1 MDNKSVAKIL
11 EEIGVMIELT
21 GGNPFRAQAH
31 YNGARIIE
39 TLSEPVESLVKS
51 EQLTGIKGI
60 GKGLADKITELVTT
74 GAVQE
79 YEELK
84 DSIPGGLFDMLRIS
98 GMGPKKVRAVYEKL
112 GITTV
117 GELEYACNEN
127 RLVVL
132 EGFGKK
138 SQENILAGI
147 LFLKTS
153 QERHLYHDAL
163 LAAQKILDEVE
174 KFPHVIRASI
184 AGSIRRYKETV
195 KDIDIIASASDE
207 QRAEIMEHFTTLP
220 DVAQIISKGNTKSSV
235 RLSRLAGLNTDLR
248 LVSDKEF
255 PFALHHFTGSKEH
268 NTGMRSLAKKH
279 NLKMNEYG
287 LFSNGESIQCADEAE
302 IFNALGLAYIEPE
315 MRENL
320 GEIESAAENNLPRL
334 ITQSDIKGILH
345 VHSSYSDGSASIE
358 DMIKACIELGYKYIG
373 VCDHSKTA
381 FYANGLTEDRVR
393 QQHEEIDRLQAR
405 YPDFTI
411 FKGIE
416 ADILT
421 DGSLDYTDEILGA
434 FDFVVSSVHSKMKMT
449 EEEAT
454 GRLERAVKNPYT
466 TILGHP
472 TGRLLLARNAYPVD
486 MHRIIELAK
495 EHSVII
501 ELNASPH
508 RFDLDWRYCKHA
520 KEKGVK
526 IAINPDAH
534 SVEGISDVIYGVGIS
549 RKGWLEKKDVINSL
563 TAEELK
569 EYFLNRKKR
578 IK

>member
-51 EQLTGIKGI
+51 EQLTSIKGI

-84 DSIPGGLFDMLRIS
+84 ASIPDGLFDMLRIS

-127 RLVVL
+127 RLTVL

-147 LFLKTS
+147 NFLKTS

-163 LAAQKILDEVE
+163 LAAQKILSEVE
-174 KFPHVIRASI
+174 KFPRIIRVSI
-184 AGSIRRYKETV
+184 AGSIRRYKETI
-195 KDIDIIASASDE
+195 KDIDIIASARDE
-207 QRAEIMEHFTTLP
+207 HRAEIMEHFTELP
-220 DVAQIISKGNTKSSV
+220 DVEQITGKGNTKSSV
-235 RLSRLAGLNTDLR
+235 RLSSGFNTDLR

-268 NTGMRSLAKKH
+268 NTGMRSRAKKH

-287 LFSNGESIQCADEAE
+287 LFSNGESMQCADEAE
-302 IFNALGLAYIEPE
+302 IFRTLGLAYIEPE
-315 MRENL
+315 LRENF
-320 GEIESAAENNLPRL
+320 GEIETAAENKLPQL
-334 ITQSDIKGILH
+334 ITQTDIKGILH

-358 DMIKACIELGYKYIG
+358 DMVKACIEFGYEYLGI
-373 VCDHSKTA
+373 CDHSKTA

-393 QQHEEIDRLQAR
+393 QQLEEINRLKAQ
-405 YPDFTI
+405 YPNFTI

-421 DGSLDYTDEILGA
+421 DGSLDYQDEILGT
-434 FDFVVSSVHSKMKMT
+434 FDFVAASVHSKLKMT

-454 GRLERAVKNPYT
+454 ERLERAVKNPYT

-472 TGRLLLARNAYPVD
+472 TGRLLLARDGYPVN
-486 MHRIIELAK
+486 MHYIIELAK
-495 EHSVII
+495 EYSVII

-520 KEKGVK
+520 KEKGAK

-534 SVEGISDVIYGVGIS
+534 SIEGISDVIYGVGIA
-549 RKGWLEKKDVINSL
+549 RKGWLEKEDVINSL

-569 EYFLNRKKR
+569 NYFQNRKKR